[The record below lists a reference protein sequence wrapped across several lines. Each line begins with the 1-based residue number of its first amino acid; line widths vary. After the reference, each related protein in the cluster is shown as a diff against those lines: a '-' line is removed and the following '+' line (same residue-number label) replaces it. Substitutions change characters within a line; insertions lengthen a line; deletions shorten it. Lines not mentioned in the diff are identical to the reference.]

1 MLGKYQILTNT
12 HSYLRLFHTVH
23 QAGDIKSK
31 KKDLLLTFIDR
42 FYLHCLHS
50 HHIMRL
56 RTIEIQNT
64 FVITSHY
71 SRSSMHWP
79 RICLTWETF
88 CLSVVPSKWI
98 KLQVLTLIL
107 LFTYH
112 QSSQFSICRPPPQFC
127 TRNWILMTDSP
138 VLGRVSQCEVAANNT
153 SWCSMKTKTN
163 NNLILLAE
171 HTPPPPPPFPDH
183 LRRSESNSEAVKLHF
198 SLD

>member
-12 HSYLRLFHTVH
+12 HSYLRLFHTVCTSGRRY
-23 QAGDIKSK
+23 QILKKGFAPDIYWQVLSPLFTQPSYHETENYWDTKY
-31 KKDLLLTFIDR
+31 IC
-42 FYLHCLHS
+42 Y
-50 HHIMRL
+50 HI
-56 RTIEIQNT
+56 T
-64 FVITSHY
+64 H

-153 SWCSMKTKTN
+153 SWCSMKTKPN

-171 HTPPPPPPFPDH
+171 HTLH
-183 LRRSESNSEAVKLHF
+183 LPLPSQTTYAAL
-198 SLD
+198 SLTLRL